1 MAKIFEAERIVPV
14 WLKASQYLQQQHSS
28 EMSARN
34 LVLEV
39 QTPNLLTRE
48 DCIAFDDV
56 DAALRNYAGG
66 LNVKT
71 VAATIFPQA
80 LYLRHGRQEM
90 YERYATI
97 MNRAKVKGTWGTYA
111 ARMMAWPNG
120 TPAGVNQLE
129 QTILKLDRAAHR
141 GTAYQSVFE
150 VGTTDP
156 TEDSE
161 QEATSDV
168 TIEENIELGD
178 VEMPCEISTFH
189 PVADGKKIRNMPC
202 LSHVSFK
209 LTDKTKVDL
218 TAVYRSHHYAARAL
232 GNLLGLSQLLN
243 FVAQESRLEPGVMTV
258 ISTHA
263 VLDTP
268 SWGGKPATKN
278 LLEGVAGR
286 YA

>member
-14 WLKASQYLQQQHSS
+14 WLQASQYLQKQHAS

-39 QTPNLLTRE
+39 RTPSVLTRE
-48 DCIAFDDV
+48 DCLAFNDV
-56 DAALRNYAGG
+56 DAALRNHAWG

-80 LYLRHGRQEM
+80 LYLRHGRQGM
-90 YERYATI
+90 YERYASI
-97 MNRAKVKGTWGTYA
+97 MRRAKVKGTWGTYA
-111 ARMMAWPNG
+111 ARMLTWPNG
-120 TPAGVNQLE
+120 TQAGLNQLE

-161 QEATSDV
+161 QEAIGDV
-168 TIEENIELGD
+168 ATEDNIELDD
-178 VEMPCEISTFH
+178 VEMPCEVSTFH
-189 PVADGKKIRNMPC
+189 PIADGKKIRNMPC
-202 LSHVSFK
+202 LSHISFK
-209 LTDKTKVDL
+209 LTHKTKVDL

-243 FVAQESRLEPGVMTV
+243 FVAQESQLEAGVLTV

-263 VLDTP
+263 VLDMP
-268 SWGGKPATKN
+268 SWGGKTSSEALLATI
-278 LLEGVAGR
+278 AGL
-286 YA
+286 YS

>member
-14 WLKASQYLQQQHSS
+14 WLEASQHLQRQHSS

-39 QTPNLLTRE
+39 QTPNILTHE
-48 DCIAFDDV
+48 DCVAFDEVDV
-56 DAALRNYAGG
+56 ALRDYASG

-80 LYLRHGRQEM
+80 LYLRHGRHEM
-90 YERYATI
+90 YKRYAAI
-97 MNRAKVKGTWGTYA
+97 MKRAKVKGTWGTYA

-120 TPAGVNQLE
+120 TSLGVNQLE
-129 QTILKLDRAAHR
+129 QTILKLDRAAHH
-141 GTAYQSVFE
+141 GTGYKSVFE

-156 TEDSE
+156 IEDSE
-161 QEATSDV
+161 QEAMHDIA
-168 TIEENIELGD
+168 IEEDIELGD
-178 VEMPCEISTFH
+178 AEMPCEVSTFH

-202 LSHVSFK
+202 LSHISFK
-209 LTDKTKVDL
+209 LTDKAKVDL

-232 GNLLGLSQLLN
+232 GNLLGLSQLLS
-243 FVAQESRLEPGVMTV
+243 FVAKESRLEPGVMTV

-263 VLDTP
+263 VLDAP
-268 SWGGKPATKN
+268 SWGGKPATEA
-278 LLEGVAGR
+278 LLKTIAAR